1 MAYNTEAVGT
11 TEISGSIKGSR
22 EEKGTEGR
30 VTLVRLK
37 QTDGPDKGKVEQ
49 VQVSGTIFNC
59 AGMGVPAVKEALLSR
74 SQHKNSTRSPGFVNL
89 RSHYWEM
96 VSKV

>member
-11 TEISGSIKGSR
+11 TEISGSIKESL
-22 EEKGTEGR
+22 EAKGLEGR
-30 VTLVRLK
+30 VTSVRLEK
-37 QTDGPDKGKVEQ
+37 TDGPNKGKVEQ

>member
-11 TEISGSIKGSR
+11 TEISGSIKLSR
-22 EEKGTEGR
+22 EAKGSEGR

-37 QTDGPDKGKVEQ
+37 QTEGPDKGKVEH

-59 AGMGVPAVKEALLSR
+59 AGMGVPAVKEALLSK